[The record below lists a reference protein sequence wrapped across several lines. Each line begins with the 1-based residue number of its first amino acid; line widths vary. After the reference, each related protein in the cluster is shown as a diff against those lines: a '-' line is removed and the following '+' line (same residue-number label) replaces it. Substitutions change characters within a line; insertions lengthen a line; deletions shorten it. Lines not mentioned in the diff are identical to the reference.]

1 MHLAAPVPLNAVHEQ
16 PRLPLTTQHA
26 PDPITSYHTPPPHRS
41 PQDGSVL
48 DNNYAQDRAAGPKIN
63 FKLRSAAMGL
73 GFFGIFMAFNTAQ
86 SLASTLGSTTIPG
99 LGDVC
104 LAVLYGG
111 TCL

>member
-1 MHLAAPVPLNAVHEQ
+1 M
-16 PRLPLTTQHA
+16 
-26 PDPITSYHTPPPHRS
+26 
-41 PQDGSVL
+41 L

-111 TCL
+111 TGL